1 MIINQ
6 FRLFNLEAKK
16 VNLVFLENLNKLI
29 IKTKIRRINL
39 INKNKNLIF
48 NLKSKFKIN
57 KINKIIN

>member
-29 IKTKIRRINL
+29 IKTKIRRIKL

-57 KINKIIN
+57 KIIN